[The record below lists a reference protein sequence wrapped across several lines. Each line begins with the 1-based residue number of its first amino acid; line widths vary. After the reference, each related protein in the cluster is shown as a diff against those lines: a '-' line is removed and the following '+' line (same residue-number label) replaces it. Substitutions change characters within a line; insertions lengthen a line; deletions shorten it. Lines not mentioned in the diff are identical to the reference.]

1 MIEVGKIFL
10 VQIIGMAVRKK
21 REASVML
28 LGIVKMIL
36 ETSEGGIGRWKLTEV
51 EEHFFGEDCN
61 VACMNK

>member
-1 MIEVGKIFL
+1 
-10 VQIIGMAVRKK
+10 
-21 REASVML
+21 ML

-61 VACMNK
+61 VACMNKQDCENEGALTILQRIQHTLY